1 MNIPAIFPII
11 NLGSF
16 EMTGGCTHHLP
27 RECLSFIDCGT
38 YYESL
43 KTKPDG
49 FYLCPHGFS
58 SRLFSANATRY
69 SIIGMIAQPRFD
81 TSKERLSAKKYNK
94 NHAARFDLD
103 GFAAAVQQFD
113 ELKASTVIEA
123 SKVLPQAFH
132 ELRKLNGS
140 VLKSAEIE
148 IGSGR
153 DTSNLKVIKGA
164 SELMRN
170 NFDILEAL
178 SNMDAMRALPADN
191 TIRVFPLAF
200 KMKRILES
208 RAKDKGMR
216 INIEGD
222 SEGSI
227 KGSAKSFPIVFATL
241 IENAIKYGRS
251 NSDIDVTI
259 SVTDEILEITVENFS
274 DQMMDPRRCF
284 ERGVRFSTSE
294 EGGGFGLYLAKEI
307 VESHGGRISCSVEL
321 PLVSM
326 RIVFAGR

>member
-11 NLGSF
+11 NLDSY
-16 EMTGGCTHHLP
+16 EKTNGCLHHLP
-27 RECLSFIDCGT
+27 KECLSFIECGIH
-38 YYESL
+38 YENL
-43 KTKPDG
+43 NIKPDG
-49 FYLCPHGFS
+49 YYLCPHGFS
-58 SRLFSANATRY
+58 SRLFSANSTRY
-69 SIIGMIAQPRFD
+69 SIIGIVAQPRFD
-81 TSKERLSAKKYNK
+81 TNKERLSAKKYNK
-94 NHAARFDLD
+94 NHAARSDLD
-103 GFAAAVQQFD
+103 DFVKAVQQFD
-113 ELKASTVIEA
+113 ELKASAAIEA
-123 SKVLPQAFH
+123 SKILPQAFH

-153 DTSNLKVIKGA
+153 DTGNLRVIKGA

-191 TIRVFPLAF
+191 TIRIFSLAF

-227 KGSAKSFPIVFATL
+227 KGSAKSFPIIFATL
-241 IENAIKYGRS
+241 IENAIKYGKP

-259 SVTDEILEITVENFS
+259 NVTDGLLEITVENFS
-274 DQMMDPRRCF
+274 DQMIDPKRCF
-284 ERGVRFSTSE
+284 ERGVRFSTAE

-307 VESHGGRISCSVEL
+307 VESHGGRISCSVER

-326 RIVFAGR
+326 RIIFSRS

>member
-1 MNIPAIFPII
+1 MNIPLIFPLI
-11 NLGSF
+11 NLVNL
-16 EMTGGCTHHLP
+16 EKNDGCAHRLP
-27 RECLSFIDCGT
+27 KECVSFIDCGSH
-38 YYESL
+38 YESL

-58 SRLFSANATRY
+58 SRLFTANSTRY
-69 SIIGMIAQPRFD
+69 STVGVVAHPRFE
-81 TSKERLSAKKYNK
+81 TTKERITAKKYSK
-94 NHAARFDLD
+94 NHVSRADIDRF
-103 GFAAAVQQFD
+103 ANAVQQFD
-113 ELKASTVIEA
+113 ELKAVSVIEA
-123 SKVLPQAFH
+123 SRVLPQAFH

-148 IGSGR
+148 IGGGR

-178 SNMDAMRALPADN
+178 SNMDAMRALPADS
-191 TIRVFPLAF
+191 TIKVFSLAF
-200 KMKRILES
+200 KMKRILEN

-222 SEGSI
+222 SEGNL

-241 IENAIKYGRS
+241 IENAIKYGRQ
-251 NSDIDVTI
+251 NSDVDVTI
-259 SVTDEILEITVENFS
+259 SVTDEILEIIIENFS
-274 DQMMDPRRCF
+274 DQMIDPKRCF

-307 VESHGGRISCSVEL
+307 VESHGGRISCSVER
-321 PLVSM
+321 PLVTM
-326 RIVFAGR
+326 RITFERR

>member
-1 MNIPAIFPII
+1 MNIPAIFPLV
-11 NLGSF
+11 NLASSIK
-16 EMTGGCTHHLP
+16 TNGCTHLVP
-27 RECLSFIDCGT
+27 KECLSSVECET
-38 YYESL
+38 HYENL
-43 KTKPDG
+43 KSKPDG
-49 FYLCPHGFS
+49 YYLCPHGFTS
-58 SRLFSANATRY
+58 KLFSANGTRY
-69 SIIGMIAQPRFD
+69 SVIGMVAQPRFN
-81 TSKERLSAKKYNK
+81 TSKERLSAKKYSK
-94 NHAARFDLD
+94 NHISRADLD
-103 GFAAAVQQFD
+103 NFANAVHQFD
-113 ELKASTVIEA
+113 ELKASAVIEA

-153 DTSNLKVIKGA
+153 DTGNLKVIKGA

-178 SNMDAMRALPADN
+178 SNMDAMRALPTDN

-222 SEGSI
+222 SEGSL

-259 SVTDEILEITVENFS
+259 SVTDKILEITVENYS
-274 DQMMDPRRCF
+274 DQMIDPQRCF
-284 ERGVRFSTSE
+284 ERGVRFSTVE

-307 VESHGGRISCSVEL
+307 VEAHGGRIYCSVER

-326 RIVFAGR
+326 RITFERD